1 MKLVHTVHNWYLIIL
16 GCVTKVKA
24 YKINVYV
31 PSLMMK
37 VPDHVYV
44 LG

>member
-24 YKINVYV
+24 YKTMVY
-31 PSLMMK
+31 SEMWIR
-37 VPDHVYV
+37 HR
-44 LG
+44 